1 MEKETSPS
9 TAVPSGAT
17 DCFPWNTHGCA
28 PIHWLVNVLYIHVE
42 WLNSNTPNTVQK
54 GLVVPGQDG
63 VKVVHGSYY
72 GVGIY
77 LSPDPSF
84 SLGQVVCIN

>member
-1 MEKETSPS
+1 MFNQYFL
-9 TAVPSGAT
+9 
-17 DCFPWNTHGCA
+17 D
-28 PIHWLVNVLYIHVE
+28 
-42 WLNSNTPNTVQK
+42 TVQK
-54 GLVVPGQDG
+54 GLVIPGKDG

-84 SLGQVVCIN
+84 SLKQVVCIN